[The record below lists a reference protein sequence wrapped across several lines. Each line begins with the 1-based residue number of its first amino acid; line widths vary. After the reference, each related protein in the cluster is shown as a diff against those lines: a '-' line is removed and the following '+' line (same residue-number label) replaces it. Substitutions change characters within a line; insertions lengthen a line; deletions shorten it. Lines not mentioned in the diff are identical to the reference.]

1 MLRFVSHY
9 LLYIGQSVLRKY
21 IIIIELSVPECAIIA
36 YLFEIAWSALLP
48 SYLSTLPM
56 CLLIT
61 RAYRLSWLSPGIH
74 STYVIFYNSVP
85 GKSSCPGPDE
95 LQEDGL
101 LQWRI
106 ICKQK
111 FIDVYHLI
119 VSCLDF
125 AELPPLLS
133 LFEITPNPEENLED
147 FAMHSNVHL
156 VRKLGEIP
164 IFKKLVGL
172 GVCIFPETYILSFN
186 VYILTDFLNVGYNW
200 SFV

>member
-21 IIIIELSVPECAIIA
+21 IIIIELSVPECVIIP

-147 FAMHSNVHL
+147 FCYAFQ
-156 VRKLGEIP
+156 R
-164 IFKKLVGL
+164 
-172 GVCIFPETYILSFN
+172 SF
-186 VYILTDFLNVGYNW
+186 
-200 SFV
+200 SS